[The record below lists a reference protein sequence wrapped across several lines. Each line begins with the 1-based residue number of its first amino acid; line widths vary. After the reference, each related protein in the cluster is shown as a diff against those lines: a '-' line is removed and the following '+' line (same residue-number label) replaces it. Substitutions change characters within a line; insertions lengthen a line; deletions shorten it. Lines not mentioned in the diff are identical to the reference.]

1 MASRT
6 LGFVTLIGAILAPA
20 VNAHMIMAHPVP
32 YGVDTLNNS
41 PLSGDYPCKQRSG
54 VYDVSTMNFMEVGKP
69 QALSFTGTAVHGGG
83 SCQISVSLDK
93 EPTVS
98 SVFKVVHS
106 IEGDC
111 PGVNGG
117 PDSFNFQLPPNFPN
131 GEFALAWT
139 WFNKIGNR
147 EMYMN
152 CAPITVTGGADNK
165 DVYDKLP
172 DMQLANIAQTTCKT
186 ADSMVPLFPNP
197 GDSVDKRGG
206 GPFVDFQGDCGAP
219 SKGQPEMGGSTDG
232 NGGSSSEQ
240 PPAVTSSPTSP
251 SPSSTGMPGM
261 APVSSPAAQPS
272 TANSVPAP
280 AATSAPAG
288 SNGGSGDASGSS
300 SGCGADGT
308 MVCNGANQFGICS
321 FGKVVWQDVAAG
333 TKCEDGKITFAN
345 ANHRLVKRGVAGR
358 ISYNVTLD

>member
-206 GPFVDFQGDCGAP
+206 GPFVDFQGDCASRSHFVTHFAVP
-219 SKGQPEMGGSTDG
+219 KLYEYAWH
-232 NGGSSSEQ
+232 GSS
-240 PPAVTSSPTSP
+240 
-251 SPSSTGMPGM
+251 
-261 APVSSPAAQPS
+261 
-272 TANSVPAP
+272 
-280 AATSAPAG
+280 PAG

>member
-1 MASRT
+1 MRSRT
-6 LGFVTLIGAILAPA
+6 LGFVTLAGTMMVPI
-20 VNAHMIMAHPVP
+20 VDAHMIMANPVP
-32 YGVDTLNNS
+32 YGVSTLNNS

-69 QALSFTGTAVHGGG
+69 QTLSFTGTAVHGGG

-111 PGVNGG
+111 PGINGG
-117 PDSFNFQLPPNFPN
+117 PDTFNFQLPPDFPN

-165 DVYDKLP
+165 DAYDKLP
-172 DMQLANIAQTTCKT
+172 DMQLANIPQTTCKT

-219 SKGQPEMGGSTDG
+219 SKLQPVMGGNSDG
-232 NGGSSSEQ
+232 NSGGSGSSSSQQ
-240 PPAVTSSPTSP
+240 PPAITSSVPSP
-251 SPSSTGMPGM
+251 SPSSTNMPDASGA
-261 APVSSPAAQPS
+261 APVTSPAAHPS
-272 TANSVPAP
+272 TPANGAPGPDTPAP
-280 AATSAPAG
+280 A
-288 SNGGSGDASGSS
+288 
-300 SGCGADGT
+300 GCGEDGT
-308 MVCNGANQFGICS
+308 MVCNGVNQFGICN
-321 FGKVVWQDVAAG
+321 FGKVIWQDVAAG
-333 TKCEDGKITFAN
+333 TKCEDGKITFADKKDR
-345 ANHRLVKRGVAGR
+345 RLIGRSVAGR
-358 ISYNVTLD
+358 ISYRVAMG